1 MNNAKPYTYLLKFKP
16 TGQLYYGSRIKN
28 VKLGLTPEED
38 FMKKYLTSSKKINRL
53 VEEFG
58 VDTFEWTIRTH
69 DTEQQATSWETRF
82 LKKCKVLDYPDV
94 WFNRNIAG
102 HILATEESN
111 KKISEYHTGKP
122 KSEEHKQKIR
132 ESRLNYLKDN
142 PVIVTDETKQKIS
155 NAMLGENNPRY
166 GVQVSSETR
175 AKISAGNKGKTRSE
189 AVKLGTSKRMLSLG
203 ENHPGKNKSDET
215 RKKLSLALSGKK
227 RTPRSEETKQKIS
240 AALKGKAKGPISEE
254 TKQKIS
260 STSKGKPKSAKSS
273 VKKSETLK
281 ELAGL
286 GQHHSQIIK
295 TCPHCGKSAKTMSYA
310 RWHGDR
316 CRAAKKLT
324 TA

>member
-1 MNNAKPYTYLLKFKP
+1 MNNIKPYTYLLKFKP

-28 VKLGLTPEED
+28 VKLGLTPKED
-38 FMKKYLTSSKKINRL
+38 FMKKYATSSKKINQL

-58 VDTFEWTIRTH
+58 VDAFEWKIRTH
-69 DTEQQATSWETRF
+69 NTEQQATAWETRF
-82 LKKCKVLDYPDV
+82 LKRCKVLEHPDV

-122 KSEEHKQKIR
+122 KSEDHKQKMR

-142 PVIVTDETKQKIS
+142 PVIVSKETKQKIS
-155 NAMLGENNPRY
+155 NAMSGENNPRY
-166 GVQVSSETR
+166 GVEVSNETR

-203 ENHPGKNKSDET
+203 ENHPGKNKSEET

-227 RTPRSEETKQKIS
+227 RKPHTEETKQKIS
-240 AALKGKAKGPISEE
+240 DALKGKAKGLMSESE
-254 TKQKIS
+254 KLKRSATL
-260 STSKGKPKSAKSS
+260 KGKMKSAESS

-295 TCPHCGKSAKTMSYA
+295 ICPHCGKSAKTMSYA

-316 CRAAKKLT
+316 CSAVKKLT
-324 TA
+324 RT